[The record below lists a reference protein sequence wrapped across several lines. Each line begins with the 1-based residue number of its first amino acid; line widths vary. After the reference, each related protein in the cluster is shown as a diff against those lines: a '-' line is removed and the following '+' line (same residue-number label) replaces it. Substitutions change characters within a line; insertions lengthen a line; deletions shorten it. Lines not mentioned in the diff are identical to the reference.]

1 MNVRNLFSVL
11 PVAFAVAAAALFSP
25 CASAAVIPD
34 ATIVKQGAA
43 KDAINLGGL
52 NATGPQGR
60 VFLKTLMSDLERS
73 GWFQVAPAGSVK
85 VVGTATDAGAS
96 VQTACTVTWAAG
108 SFQWSRGPGT
118 ADARREAHAFAD
130 EIVSKIK
137 GVKGIA
143 STRIIMVR
151 RAGAA
156 AELFMCDADG
166 QNMMQITHDNVLC
179 VGPRWTPDSHGAYY
193 TSYLNGRPCAYRV
206 STETAAKQ
214 MLSGYLGLNAGPV
227 VSPKNGAEVA
237 IILSFPGNPELFLI
251 HLGDGA
257 LTRLTRTHNAS
268 EASPA
273 WSPDGTQIAYVSD
286 ETGRAQIYI
295 MDVASRK
302 SRRATVTYGSENLS
316 PSWSPDGKQI
326 AYTSRR
332 GGVYQIGVL
341 DPARGEVRDTLTGG
355 APHEDPSWA
364 PDNRHLVCS
373 RRDSGG
379 SSICA
384 IDSLGD
390 PEIRLFTLSGDW
402 ITPDWSQR

>member
-1 MNVRNLFSVL
+1 MNARNFL
-11 PVAFAVAAAALFSP
+11 PILLATFAVSSSALFSSR
-25 CASAAVIPD
+25 ADAVTAD
-34 ATIVKQGAA
+34 TTVQKQGAV

-52 NATGPQGR
+52 NATGPQAK
-60 VFLKTLMSDLERS
+60 VFLRTLMSDLERS
-73 GWFQVAPAGSVK
+73 GWFTVASAGSTK
-85 VVGTATDAGAS
+85 VTGSVTDAGAS
-96 VQTACTVTWAAG
+96 VQTASAVTWPGG

-118 ADARREAHAFAD
+118 VDARREAHVFAD

-151 RAGAA
+151 RAGNA
-156 AELFMCDADG
+156 AELFVCDADG
-166 QNMMQITHDNVLC
+166 QNMKQVTHDNVLC
-179 VGPRWTPDSHGAYY
+179 VGPRWTPDGRGAYY
-193 TSYLNGRPCAYRV
+193 TSYLNGRPCAYRI

-227 VSPKNGAEVA
+227 VSPRNGAEVA
-237 IILSFPGNPELFLI
+237 LILSFPGNPELFLI

-268 EASPA
+268 EASPC
-273 WSPDGTQIAYVSD
+273 WSPDGSQIAYVSD
-286 ETGRAQIYI
+286 ETGRAQVYI
-295 MDVASRK
+295 MDVASKK
-302 SRRATVTYGSENLS
+302 SRRATVTYGTENLS
-316 PSWSPDGKQI
+316 PNWSSDGRQI

-332 GGVYQIGVL
+332 GGGYQIGVL
-341 DPARGEVRDTLTGG
+341 DPAKGEARDTLTSG

-373 RRDSGG
+373 RRDASG
-379 SSICA
+379 SFICV

-390 PEIRLFTLSGDW
+390 PEIRLFSLSGDW